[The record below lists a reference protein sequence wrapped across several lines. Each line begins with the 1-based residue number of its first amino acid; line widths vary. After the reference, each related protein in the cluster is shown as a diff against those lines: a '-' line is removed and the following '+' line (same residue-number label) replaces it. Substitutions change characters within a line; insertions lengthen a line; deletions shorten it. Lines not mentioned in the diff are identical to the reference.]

1 MELQSTQL
9 LHVLPPISS
18 FLIMHVYHLAGLID
32 AHLIIY
38 QRMNAESFS
47 DGWNATKVDSHANFG
62 EFASDDYAWEE
73 NRGDRI
79 LLQHA

>member
-9 LHVLPPISS
+9 LHVFPPISS
-18 FLIMHVYHLAGLID
+18 LLTMHVYQLAGLID

-38 QRMNAESFS
+38 QRMNAKYFS
-47 DGWNATKVDSHANFG
+47 DGWNTTKIDSHANL
-62 EFASDDYAWEE
+62 DYAWEE
-73 NRGDRI
+73 NIEDRI